1 MVVKANYVL
10 CFLRKIVASRLSDF
24 PSGLV
29 PVRLHLQY
37 CVQFCHLRQD
47 KYWQTGW
54 VSLGWPEGWS
64 TEIMRRGWHSLIY
77 LSVRK
82 GRATSILPLTKME
95 VWGCLGWEFL
105 NGAQVKNKRQAGASS
120 KRGNSMWTEKKW
132 CFTMR
137 VIRCWN
143 RFPREV
149 VCSPSFE
156 LLKIFTRYDH
166 EQHNNTVLDYLSN
179 YIILLVYDFHCCWN
193 FQVLEGDTSIWD
205 YLSCTPPSSQSTT
218 SGL

>member
-10 CFLRKIVASRLSDF
+10 CFLRKIVASSLSDF

-120 KRGNSMWTEKKW
+120 KRGNSMWTEKNDVSQW
-132 CFTMR
+132 EWLDAGTDFQERLCVLHLLNYSRFLLDMTM
-137 VIRCWN
+137 
-143 RFPREV
+143 
-149 VCSPSFE
+149 
-156 LLKIFTRYDH
+156 
-166 EQHNNTVLDYLSN
+166 NNT
-179 YIILLVYDFHCCWN
+179 
-193 FQVLEGDTSIWD
+193 T
-205 YLSCTPPSSQSTT
+205 TQS
-218 SGL
+218 